1 MKLSFFTFVYLL
13 NFKIRKIWFE
23 VFVCNFLII
32 LPVYDH
38 SLSNENDITIIQL
51 YALDWSSFK
60 KFKAIILAIVVSLYM
75 IFITFSRDITVL
87 HVQKKAFK
95 SLSQLK
101 KTLSRQNNVT
111 QQVESLLGV
120 TKCYMLRSICWPL
133 QVVLL
138 AVTSRYMLWTTISL
152 PRTWSLKVVLWRFS
166 V

>member
-1 MKLSFFTFVYLL
+1 M
-13 NFKIRKIWFE
+13 
-23 VFVCNFLII
+23 CNFLII

-120 TKCYMLRSICWPL
+120 TKCYIIHLFL
-133 QVVLL
+133 
-138 AVTSRYMLWTTISL
+138 
-152 PRTWSLKVVLWRFS
+152 
-166 V
+166 